1 MDEMADVP
9 WGKTLLKYFAH
20 GLAFSLLMAVMTIIW
35 AFMSVILIMVGAII
49 GLILGFILLLFIVGG
64 LNTFL
69 TDLIWAVPIKT
80 KWTSLLGHGFV
91 LLLSLVVIHLPALAA
106 NYAMPGLATQIVLF
120 IVYAFVDGFVAKKI
134 AENWEESE
142 EDSGIEETE

>member
-9 WGKTLLKYFAH
+9 WWKTLLKYFAH